1 MCDKHIFL
9 DIVYLRHGPD
19 LFILPNSEHF
29 TKYSE
34 TSCAICKDWPI
45 LITNFLIKYK
55 NYL

>member
-34 TSCAICKDWPI
+34 TSCAVCKDWPI
-45 LITNFLIKYK
+45 LITNFLIKY
-55 NYL
+55 